1 MPVSATAG
9 GSTAAQSAAP
19 LQPWQKTLYGNVG
32 YPDNHTDITFLK
44 DLQTNKHVRTFSYTE
59 AIAGAAR
66 LNHQISSCCLFLC
79 IFQTMYMQRV
89 HPETVFA
96 YSTAATLL
104 GYVLYIVRVPAAS
117 RRHTIRDN
125 GSTVLAV
132 LVSGYILAP
141 MMHTLT
147 DSISTDT
154 IFTLT
159 LCVLVVHLLFF
170 DYGLPAFVASKAISL
185 NAALFAS
192 ICLASRLPTAF
203 DAFTLLCVAAEFFVL
218 FPRLVHACWHAVLVL
233 PMMALCAWTL
243 HDQPVVLGL
252 YAVGC
257 VLVNAVCPAVFVY
270 MQQFKQTIHGPW
282 DEAIVKD
289 LDMMQQ

>member
-1 MPVSATAG
+1 MRS
-9 GSTAAQSAAP
+9 SAAKAQP
-19 LQPWQKTLYGNVG
+19 VRAPWQKTLYGNDG
-32 YPDNHTDITFLK
+32 YADNYTDKSFLQ
-44 DLQTNKHVRTFSYTE
+44 DLQFNKLVRHFSYAE

-66 LNHQISSCCLFLC
+66 LNHQISSCCLFLS
-79 IFQTMYMQRV
+79 IFQTMYAQRV
-89 HPETVFA
+89 RPETVFV

-104 GYVLYIVRVPAAS
+104 GYALYIGRVPA
-117 RRHTIRDN
+117 TNIRDN
-125 GSTVLAV
+125 VSTVLAV

-170 DYGLPAFVASKAISL
+170 DYGLPAFVASKAVSL

-218 FPRLVHACWHAVLVL
+218 FPRLVDVGWRASLVL
-233 PMMALCAWTL
+233 PMMALCVWTL
-243 HDQPVVLGL
+243 YDQPVVLGL

-257 VLVNAVCPAVFVY
+257 VLVNAVCPAVFVF
-270 MQQFKQTIHGPW
+270 MQQFKHTKHGPW
-282 DEAIVKD
+282 DEAIVRD
-289 LDMMQQ
+289 ADMMQH